1 MLPRKDNAFGSAAR
15 LPAGDPCPC
24 ASRRW
29 TQGQNSQGGSVLSWW
44 ERAGSG
50 GRVAQ
55 VHRAYN
61 LNIWRPGGGFHDGA
75 AEDDA
80 YDTFV
85 QLRLSSDEDETHATV
100 REARTR
106 IVDNC
111 RSPEYNAEFEFLGER
126 VSQRLQL
133 AVVVTSALEHGRL
146 HSSVMGRASVVLD
159 DLARC
164 PKGKVCAVCFPVV
177 GWSLAARNSRSIRRA
192 AMAHVRPALSLG
204 ASRCAD
210 SFFDLLDRSLRAP
223 VPVEPHGY
231 SRKVAV

>member
-1 MLPRKDNAFGSAAR
+1 MSR
-15 LPAGDPCPC
+15 LTAGEH
-24 ASRRW
+24 R
-29 TQGQNSQGGSVLSWW
+29 
-44 ERAGSG
+44 
-50 GRVAQ
+50 GRVVQ
-55 VHRAYN
+55 VHRAYD
-61 LNIWRPGGGFHDGA
+61 LNIWRPGGGFHGGA

-126 VSQRLQL
+126 LSQRLQL

-146 HSSVMGRASVVLD
+146 HSAVMGRASVVLD

-164 PKGKVCAVCFPVV
+164 PKGKVCAV
-177 GWSLAARNSRSIRRA
+177 
-192 AMAHVRPALSLG
+192 
-204 ASRCAD
+204 
-210 SFFDLLDRSLRAP
+210 
-223 VPVEPHGY
+223 
-231 SRKVAV
+231 